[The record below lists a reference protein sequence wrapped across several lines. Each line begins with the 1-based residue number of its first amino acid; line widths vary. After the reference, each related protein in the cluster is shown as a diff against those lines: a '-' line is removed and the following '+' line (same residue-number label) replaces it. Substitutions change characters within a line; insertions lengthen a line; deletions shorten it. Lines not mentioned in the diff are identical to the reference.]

1 MKLGEEVTCTSLAGV
16 FLRGHVPVQ
25 SVCLEALG
33 QSWSRVGQGHAF
45 PRVYWQLAV
54 WWEVER
60 EARSRAKC
68 EQRLFLCSV
77 AVHTLLDQACPKALK
92 QKP

>member
-1 MKLGEEVTCTSLAGV
+1 MWTCPCAVCSLCAWRLWDRVGA
-16 FLRGHVPVQ
+16 
-25 SVCLEALG
+25 E
-33 QSWSRVGQGHAF
+33 VGQGQAF